1 MRSGITLHN
10 KVVRQ
15 QLSMKTVT
23 SKMTDCMQIK
33 TKQAFKGSQEGN
45 ADSTINPTAL
55 ELEDRPWE
63 EGRRKELAGTLAAC
77 TEDEDG

>member
-1 MRSGITLHN
+1 
-10 KVVRQ
+10 
-15 QLSMKTVT
+15 
-23 SKMTDCMQIK
+23 MQIK